1 MTRNSK
7 QALRVA
13 AIYILFASLWILFSD
28 RLNSY
33 LFTDPQTNL
42 IGQTVKGWFFVLV
55 TGSMLFFERKIN
67 QERLL
72 RSETKFSRLA
82 EQSIDGI
89 FLTDSS
95 GKIIFWNSQIQK
107 ITGTSSDDAL
117 GKYIWDFP
125 EILANI
131 NCLKSGKLLSGSEF
145 SSGMLREDITITSD
159 GKTKNIEKILFSIE
173 DHKTFL
179 IGGIFHDISPFR
191 ELEDTLRKSLE
202 EKETLLKEIHHRV
215 KNNLQIVSSLLSFQK
230 NTLHDQE
237 AIDKIIESQSRI
249 RSIAL
254 VHESIYQSKI
264 LSEINFGEYSR
275 KLIAELTTTF
285 GSIAEQI
292 KIVNDIRDI
301 VLSVNQVMPLGLILN
316 ELLANSFKHAF
327 NGRKDGILNLS
338 FHVEGEEYVCVI
350 KDNGPGVTIPDGEI
364 KASLGLNL
372 VKLLVKQLGGSFET
386 RNDNGACFRI
396 TFPIDSNI

>member
-1 MTRNSK
+1 
-7 QALRVA
+7 
-13 AIYILFASLWILFSD
+13 
-28 RLNSY
+28 
-33 LFTDPQTNL
+33 
-42 IGQTVKGWFFVLV
+42 
-55 TGSMLFFERKIN
+55 MLFFERKIN

-372 VKLLVKQLGGSFET
+372 VKLCQWIYYQR
-386 RNDNGACFRI
+386 RN
-396 TFPIDSNI
+396 S